1 MTVLSL
7 LLLVPTLVFVA
18 EVATGCFLT
27 LPGSKILTP
36 RDRRIAVL
44 IPAHNESA
52 GITATIEDIKQQL
65 RPGDRIV
72 VVADNCSD
80 DTATIAASLGAEV
93 STRNDLNRIGKGHAL
108 DWGIDH
114 LSADPPAIVLV
125 IDADCRITR
134 TIT

>member
-1 MTVLSL
+1 MLTTLSLAMTVLSL

-44 IPAHNESA
+44 IPARNGGA
-52 GITATIEDIKQQL
+52 GIQAAIEDITEHL
-65 RPGDRIV
+65 RPGDRSV
-72 VVADNCSD
+72 VVADNRSD

-93 STRNDLNRIGKGHAL
+93 STR
-108 DWGIDH
+108 
-114 LSADPPAIVLV
+114 S
-125 IDADCRITR
+125 
-134 TIT
+134 

>member
-44 IPAHNESA
+44 IPAHNESV
-52 GITATIEDIKQQL
+52 GITPTIEEIKQQL

-72 VVADNCSD
+72 VEGLQRLTEGGSVQP
-80 DTATIAASLGAEV
+80 TAALANAS
-93 STRNDLNRIGKGHAL
+93 
-108 DWGIDH
+108 
-114 LSADPPAIVLV
+114 PAP
-125 IDADCRITR
+125 ANE
-134 TIT
+134 